1 MFISV
6 KLVDGSFLMINPQAV
21 ATVRWGNPTMISLI
35 SGQQILLPDV
45 DDNHQLFS
53 AISRE
58 WRYESR
64 KATKSFSV

>member
-6 KLVDGSFLMINPQAV
+6 KLVDGSCMMINLQAV
-21 ATVRWGNPTMISLI
+21 STVRWGNPTIVSLI
-35 SGQQILLPDV
+35 SGVQILLPDV

-58 WRYESR
+58 WQYEKRVAR
-64 KATKSFSV
+64 K